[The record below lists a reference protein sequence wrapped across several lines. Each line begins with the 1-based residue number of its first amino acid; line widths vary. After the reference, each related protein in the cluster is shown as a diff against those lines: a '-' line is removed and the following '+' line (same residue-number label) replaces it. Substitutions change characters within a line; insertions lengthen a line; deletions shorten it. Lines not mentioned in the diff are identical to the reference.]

1 MISEEEL
8 QPAVDVM
15 CRMNSAGEKFA
26 HHNYVHSLTD
36 VTGFGLLGHL
46 LEMSEGSGLAAEINY
61 ASISLIEGAQALAKK
76 YVAPDNTFRNWKSYE
91 QKVSGINGESL
102 ITLCD
107 PQTNGG
113 LLVAVDARY
122 ENEFKKLLTDLI
134 PDASV
139 QPIGEF
145 RKRAENDYVITLK

>member
-1 MISEEEL
+1 M
-8 QPAVDVM
+8 QFHPAQYHE
-15 CRMNSAGEKFA
+15 S
-26 HHNYVHSLTD
+26 VHSVTD

-46 LEMSEGSGLAAEINY
+46 LEMCEGSGCSAEINY
-61 ASISLIEGAQALAKK
+61 AAIPFIPGTQDLAKK

-91 QKVSGINGESL
+91 HKVSGINGESL

-113 LLVAVDARY
+113 LLVAVDARGK
-122 ENEFKKLLTDLI
+122 NEFGKLLADLI
-134 PDASV
+134 PDSSI

-145 RKRAENDYVITLK
+145 KVKKENEATIRLL